1 MASVVISGDTS
12 GSVTLSAPA
21 VAGSTTI
28 AFAALSGDNLVDV
41 ARSLTANGYVKLSNG
56 LIIQWGT
63 STSIAVNSSIT
74 VTFPIAFTTVFN
86 VVAGRFGGIAAQDG
100 GSGALSVSNASFVAY
115 NGDNAT
121 AAAVS
126 WIAIGI

>member
-1 MASVVISGDTS
+1 MASVVISGNTS

-21 VAGSTTI
+21 VAGSNTI
-28 AFAALSGDNLVDV
+28 LLPAQTGDALVDI

-63 STSIAVNSSIT
+63 TASIAVNSSSVI
-74 VTFPIAFTTVFN
+74 TFPIAFTTLLCAV
-86 VVAGRFGGIAAQDG
+86 GGKFGGIAAQDG
-100 GSGALSVSNASFVAY
+100 GSGILSATNTTVTVY